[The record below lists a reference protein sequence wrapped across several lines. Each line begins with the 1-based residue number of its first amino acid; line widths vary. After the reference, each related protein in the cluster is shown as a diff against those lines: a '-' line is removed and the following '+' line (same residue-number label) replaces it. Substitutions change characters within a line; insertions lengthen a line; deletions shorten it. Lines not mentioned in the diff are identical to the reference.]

1 MSKFLN
7 KFQKNSSDRKPVSPE
22 AKRQVYML
30 VINSI
35 LLIVVYFGAMG
46 IEQPIISTVVTVAYW
61 VIFAAFL
68 VAYIVYNR
76 AFTRKNITV
85 DMLPDTM
92 TYDEKEEYVA
102 DGKRRL
108 EKSKWM
114 LSVII
119 PLLVTIALDAIYLFT
134 WPIVQSLLN
143 L

>member
-7 KFQKNSSDRKPVSPE
+7 KFQKNSGDRKPVSPE

-92 TYDEKEEYVA
+92 TYEEKEEYVA

>member
-1 MSKFLN
+1 MSNFLN
-7 KFQKNSSDRKPVSPE
+7 KFQKNSGDRKPVSPE

-46 IEQPIISTVVTVAYW
+46 IEQPIISTAVTIAYW
-61 VIFAAFL
+61 AVFAAFL
-68 VAYIVYNR
+68 IAYVIYNR
-76 AFTRKNITV
+76 AFTRKNVTV
-85 DMLPDTM
+85 EMLPDTM
-92 TYDEKEEYVA
+92 THDKKQEYVA

-134 WPIVQSLLN
+134 WPIVQTLFN

>member
-1 MSKFLN
+1 
-7 KFQKNSSDRKPVSPE
+7 
-22 AKRQVYML
+22 ML

-85 DMLPDTM
+85 NMLPDTM

-134 WPIVQSLLN
+134 WPTVQSLLN

>member
-1 MSKFLN
+1 MSNFLN
-7 KFQKNSSDRKPVSPE
+7 RFQKNSGDRKPVSPE

-134 WPIVQSLLN
+134 WPTVQSLLN

>member
-7 KFQKNSSDRKPVSPE
+7 KFQKNFGDRKPVSPE

-92 TYDEKEEYVA
+92 TYEEKEEYVA

-143 L
+143 F

>member
-1 MSKFLN
+1 MSNFLN
-7 KFQKNSSDRKPVSPE
+7 KFQKNSGDRKPVSPE

-46 IEQPIISTVVTVAYW
+46 IEQPIISTAVTIAYW
-61 VIFAAFL
+61 AVFAAFL
-68 VAYIVYNR
+68 IAYVIYNR
-76 AFTRKNITV
+76 AFTRKNVTV
-85 DMLPDTM
+85 EMLPDTM
-92 TYDEKEEYVA
+92 THDEKQEYVA

-134 WPIVQSLLN
+134 WPIVQTLFN

>member
-1 MSKFLN
+1 MSNFLN
-7 KFQKNSSDRKPVSPE
+7 KFQKNSGDRKPVSPE

-68 VAYIVYNR
+68 VAYIIYNR